1 MRLSEKGLAS
11 AWGSEQQTSQPRGN
25 FWLTSSNGPP
35 IFPLSPLK
43 GVLSEDTRKKQ
54 ITFVVPG
61 TLPVCQPEKVIRAC
75 SNFNFHAKV
84 HFMTEA
90 HESLKKSERIFRNP
104 FGNLPGT
111 VSTCPIIPPSSPLG
125 VE

>member
-1 MRLSEKGLAS
+1 MRLSEKGLVS

-43 GVLSEDTRKKQ
+43 GVLSEDTREKQ

-61 TLPVCQPEKVIRAC
+61 ALPVCQLEKVFQ
-75 SNFNFHAKV
+75 FNFHAKV

-90 HESLKKSERIFRNP
+90 HESLKKR
-104 FGNLPGT
+104 
-111 VSTCPIIPPSSPLG
+111 
-125 VE
+125 